1 MIEPGVEA
9 FDEGTRAVKQ
19 KRFTQQMR
27 YALGCGGGPV
37 NGAFLAS
44 LREMRTECRHLSGLA
59 ANAFAVPIASQA
71 ERDFRKRQMIEILES
86 FSPDLPQATLFNDVP
101 AALFFLNAFLVVVGR
116 QM

>member
-1 MIEPGVEA
+1 VPTLVRSG
-9 FDEGTRAVKQ
+9 
-19 KRFTQQMR
+19 
-27 YALGCGGGPV
+27 
-37 NGAFLAS
+37 
-44 LREMRTECRHLSGLA
+44 RECFRGSK
-59 ANAFAVPIASQA
+59 ASQA